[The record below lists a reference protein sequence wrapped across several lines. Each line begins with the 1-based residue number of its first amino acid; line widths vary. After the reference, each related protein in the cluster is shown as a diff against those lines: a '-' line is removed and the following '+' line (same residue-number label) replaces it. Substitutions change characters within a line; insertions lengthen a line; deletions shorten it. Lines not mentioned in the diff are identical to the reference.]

1 MLRLFSD
8 DRSHT
13 PERRRPNAH
22 LRPDPAAVPAK
33 GRRGQGG
40 RSTSEVRTVWAHGLI
55 SVDGETV
62 DATILVEAIE
72 LAALQ
77 GHALVVRRADRL
89 PDELKVLLHEFRQTG
104 VLRRGDKLVQAE
116 RKTVLVLSN

>member
-1 MLRLFSD
+1 MFGFFSA
-8 DRSHT
+8 DRSRT
-13 PERRRPNAH
+13 PNWRRPNAH
-22 LRPDPAAVPAK
+22 LQPQADAVPAK

-40 RSTSEVRTVWAHGLI
+40 RKTSEVRTVWAHGLVT
-55 SVDGETV
+55 VDGETV
-62 DATILVEAIE
+62 DAQILVEAIE

-89 PDELKVLLHEFRQTG
+89 PDELKLVLHEFRQTG
-104 VLRRGDKLVQAE
+104 LLRRGDKLVTAE